1 MLKATELKAFE
12 ESALPHLPRAEDEE
26 PWPLSVLV
34 RHDADGLAADVEALE
49 QFNDRHVDPS
59 EGFAI
64 ADVVEIK
71 GDSPASIEAAL
82 NHMPDEVFPFF
93 ELDWRGDIR
102 GTLATIV
109 GGDAG
114 VKLRTGGLA
123 AEDFPTLEATGQILA
138 RCCFGRS
145 PTERHGGN
153 ALASSSPVRRRR
165 RGNGPR
171 IFELFDGGRSRASS

>member
-1 MLKATELKAFE
+1 MRSLG
-12 ESALPHLPRAEDEE
+12 R
-26 PWPLSVLV
+26 SVLV

-71 GDSPASIEAAL
+71 GFAREHRSSVEPHA
-82 NHMPDEVFPFF
+82 DEVFPFF

-114 VKLRTGGLA
+114 VKLRTGGFA
-123 AEDFPTLEATGQILA
+123 AEDFPLEATAKFLLDA
-138 RCCFGRS
+138 
-145 PTERHGGN
+145 
-153 ALASSSPVRRRR
+153 ASAEVH
-165 RGNGPR
+165 
-171 IFELFDGGRSRASS
+171 